1 MIMFL
6 LLLLLLLLLLQFLGS
21 SIKTRKATAQVR
33 GQTKDF
39 MIIKIK
45 PLVRFTTL
53 HIS

>member
-1 MIMFL
+1 MIMF

-39 MIIKIK
+39 MIIKIT